1 MFSVFSVVKNG
12 LVGLLLLT
20 LIGPGVRAQAAL
32 TGEIA
37 YVQDGNIWV
46 RDLATGQTHQLT
58 TDGQSILPAWTPDGG
73 DLIFASGRDGNSNLY
88 RMNPDGTNVTRLTT
102 TPQTDTLPAVSRDGT
117 LYFLRLN
124 VGSNGPPPGQ
134 DPTAALI
141 RSDFTTET
149 EVYTQPAG
157 SCLPV
162 DLQVYD
168 GDHIA
173 LSANCG
179 PDKNVRLVNPQ
190 TRAAPDVT
198 EAAPGSAGCAADGVW
213 AHGGPRLATIMQR
226 DCDPAVGTTIRIVDF
241 STTPPQARDVISGT
255 GIASLAWS
263 PDDTL
268 LMYSKYNPD
277 ASPDGVWVVPVA
289 GGTPQRVLDQAI
301 TATWRPVSAAPVA
314 APSATATPAAP
325 TPAPSAASPPTTP
338 ATSAPAVTD
347 TPTLPA
353 TATAAPPAATATPL
367 PPAATA
373 TPIPK
378 GTGPCGALV
387 LIALLGLAFLWTR
400 AGFRGRG

>member
-1 MFSVFSVVKNG
+1 VFSVFSVVKKG
-12 LVGLLLLT
+12 LLGLFLLALVG
-20 LIGPGVRAQAAL
+20 PSQWVRAQTTL

-46 RDLATGQTHQLT
+46 RDLATGQAHQLT
-58 TDGQSILPAWTPDGG
+58 TDGQSILPAWTPDGQ
-73 DLIFASGRDGNSNLY
+73 DIVFVSGRDGNSNLY
-88 RMNPDGTNVTRLTT
+88 RMNPDGANVTRVTDN
-102 TPQTDTLPAVSRDGT
+102 PQTDTLPSIARDGT

-141 RSDFTTET
+141 RSDGTTET

-157 SCLPV
+157 LCLPV

-168 GDHIA
+168 ADHIA
-173 LSANCG
+173 LATSCG
-179 PDKNVRLVNPQ
+179 RGKNVLLVNLP

-198 EAAPGSAGCAADGVW
+198 EAAPGGEGCAADGVW
-213 AHGGPRLATIMQR
+213 AHGGLRLATIMQR

-301 TATWRPVSAAPVA
+301 TATWRPVSAAPA
-314 APSATATPAAP
+314 ATATNAAPAPSATDL
-325 TPAPSAASPPTTP
+325 PTTP
-338 ATSAPAVTD
+338 ATPAPVVTD
-347 TPTLPA
+347 TPASPAPA
-353 TATAAPPAATATPL
+353 TDTV

-387 LIALLGLAFLWTR
+387 LIVLLALAFLWTR
-400 AGFRGRG
+400 TGFLSRG